1 MSHDQNV
8 RWNTIFG
15 IFNFNLA
22 TELDGIDK
30 PQFSVIY
37 IYKKKRKKEKKRK
50 ILRKSCAALSNY
62 IQNG

>member
-1 MSHDQNV
+1 MPHDQNV

-15 IFNFNLA
+15 IFNLNLA

-37 IYKKKRKKEKKRK
+37 IYKKKRKKEKYRERVAPPCLITYKM
-50 ILRKSCAALSNY
+50 ANF
-62 IQNG
+62 